1 MKSIFGTDGIR
12 GRFNKEITYS
22 LAYKVGYNLGLILE
36 KKNPILIG
44 RDTRI
49 SGEILLQGISKGIN
63 ASGKKCINLGIC
75 PTPAIPFL
83 IKKDYFVKLMNNRE
97 DLEIK
102 LQKVTLAIQEVVED
116 VYKTEQEKKKIIG
129 KLIDF
134 KEAIISK
141 GIELHIE
148 LEAA

>member
-1 MKSIFGTDGIR
+1 MF
-12 GRFNKEITYS
+12 FNK
-22 LAYKVGYNLGLILE
+22 KDNLDE
-36 KKNPILIG
+36 
-44 RDTRI
+44 
-49 SGEILLQGISKGIN
+49 
-63 ASGKKCINLGIC
+63 
-75 PTPAIPFL
+75 
-83 IKKDYFVKLMNNRE
+83 LMNYRE

-116 VYKTEQEKKKIIG
+116 VYKTEQEKQKIIG

-134 KEAIISK
+134 KEVIISK

>member
-1 MKSIFGTDGIR
+1 
-12 GRFNKEITYS
+12 
-22 LAYKVGYNLGLILE
+22 
-36 KKNPILIG
+36 
-44 RDTRI
+44 
-49 SGEILLQGISKGIN
+49 
-63 ASGKKCINLGIC
+63 
-75 PTPAIPFL
+75 
-83 IKKDYFVKLMNNRE
+83 MNYRE

-116 VYKTEQEKKKIIG
+116 VYKTQQEKQKIID

>member
-1 MKSIFGTDGIR
+1 
-12 GRFNKEITYS
+12 
-22 LAYKVGYNLGLILE
+22 
-36 KKNPILIG
+36 
-44 RDTRI
+44 
-49 SGEILLQGISKGIN
+49 
-63 ASGKKCINLGIC
+63 
-75 PTPAIPFL
+75 
-83 IKKDYFVKLMNNRE
+83 MNYRE

-102 LQKVTLAIQEVVED
+102 LQKVTLAMQEVVED
-116 VYKTEQEKKKIIG
+116 VSKTEQEKQKIIS